1 VLLVQGPWRGI
12 SGDLAGSLACLG
24 ATVCYGIAG
33 PWTRRYLAGR
43 PEGGPAL
50 VAAQLLCSTLMMTV
64 LVVLF
69 SPHVAQV
76 NPQALAAVFLLGAFA
91 TGLAFLWSF
100 RIIALAGSVV
110 CSAITYVTPVVS
122 TFLGIAVLGE
132 AVTWNQP
139 VGAVIVLVGAGL
151 VQGLVKSGTSGPR
164 PSSASASART
174 AAR

>member
-1 VLLVQGPWRGI
+1 
-12 SGDLAGSLACLG
+12 
-24 ATVCYGIAG
+24 
-33 PWTRRYLAGR
+33 
-43 PEGGPAL
+43 
-50 VAAQLLCSTLMMTV
+50 MMTV